1 MKFSEN
7 TKTIDLENFDY
18 TLMYY
23 TYQLMQSTLD
33 FPNTYI
39 SSEKDNLIKLNKD
52 KLIEIFNFNTIIEK
66 YKKYIISMYVQY
78 YKERNI
84 FDSDIFTVKNIDR
97 IFHSNSYPIY
107 FGNNKYFYINWNKE
121 KNIYEQ
127 KYLKYKQKYIQLK
140 KLNKNI
146 SN

>member
-1 MKFSEN
+1 
-7 TKTIDLENFDY
+7 
-18 TLMYY
+18 
-23 TYQLMQSTLD
+23 
-33 FPNTYI
+33 
-39 SSEKDNLIKLNKD
+39 
-52 KLIEIFNFNTIIEK
+52 
-66 YKKYIISMYVQY
+66 MYVQY

-84 FDSDIFTVKNIDR
+84 FDNNIFTVKNIDR

-107 FGNNKYFYINWNKE
+107 FGNNKYFYIYWNKE